1 MANATSKAGSETAR
15 SGSGKPAGAKQSPGD
30 LLETYRTKR
39 DFAVTREPSG
49 ADADTAGPHPDAER
63 RPALA
68 FCVQKHD
75 ATRLH
80 YDFRIEW
87 DGVLKSWAVTRGP
100 SLDPADKRLAV
111 RTEDHPL
118 AYGDFEGTIPQKQYG
133 GGTVMLWDRGTWEPR
148 EDPDAGFEKGSLKM
162 RVFGEK
168 MKGEWALVRMKP
180 RNGEKRENWLLIKEK
195 DDEVDRRRNLLKAD
209 RSVKTGRTMAAIAKG
224 GDSLDETAKNGT
236 PAARKKAE
244 NQSHAAT
251 EAAREQFADGGSA
264 RTKSKAPARSRN
276 AGNSPKAAT
285 KRPKASGRSVGT
297 LPAFVSPQ
305 LATLV
310 GEAPEGEGWLSEM
323 KYDGYRVLIAVGGG
337 KAKLF
342 TRNEK
347 DWTEKFTGI
356 ADAALDLGCDS
367 ALIDGEVVAFD
378 DSGRTDFS
386 TLQAALKSGAPLAC
400 FCFDLLSLDGKDMRK
415 RPLVERKAA
424 LRDLLPENAQAKL
437 LYSEHVDGNGAAVL
451 KNLCAK
457 GHEGIV
463 AKRADAPY
471 RSGRTKGWLKVKCS
485 RRQEFVVGGFSP
497 SDKAGRPFS
506 SILVGVFDGDEF
518 VYRGRVGSGFTE
530 ATLDAMAEDFA
541 AIGRKTSPFAELPS
555 DIVRGA
561 KFVTPKRV
569 AEIEFAELTADGHI
583 RHGVFKGLREDK
595 SAKDVTGETP
605 LPAGTTAAA
614 PEADTTPK
622 ASKAPKGSSAAR
634 SADAKRKATTA
645 KRSGD
650 DKSTGKP
657 AKPRDAATIAG
668 IRVTHPDRI
677 VFTEHHVTKGEL
689 ALYYEAVAERMLA
702 HAGDRPLSLVRCPEG
717 PTKHCFFQ
725 KHASGGFPGAVGSVT
740 VPEKDGGSAEYL
752 TVSDA
757 AGLVG
762 AVQMNALEFHI
773 WGARNDRLEK
783 PDRLVI
789 DLDPDEGLGFKDV
802 KRAAFDL
809 KRRLADI
816 GLQTFALV
824 TGGKGIHVV
833 APLARRQDWDD
844 VKGFARAFAARQA
857 EAEPKRFVATMSKAK
872 RKGRIFIDW
881 LRNERGSTAIAPY
894 STRSRPGAPV
904 ATPVTWDEL
913 EGLDA
918 ANGFYPETVLQRL
931 DEDDPWADYAEVRQS
946 ITKAML
952 AAVDA
957 EG

>member
-1 MANATSKAGSETAR
+1 MANATRRAKTERAKTKSAMPTE
-15 SGSGKPAGAKQSPGD
+15 GKQAPGD
-30 LLETYRTKR
+30 LLATYRTKR
-39 DFAVTREPSG
+39 DFAVTREPCG
-49 ADADTAGPHPDAER
+49 AGPAR
-63 RPALA
+63 AGNGAVLA

-118 AYGDFEGTIPQKQYG
+118 AYGDFEGTIPAKQYG
-133 GGTVMLWDRGTWEPR
+133 GGTVMLWDRGVWEPR
-148 EDPDAGFEKGSLKM
+148 EDPDSGFAKGSLKM
-162 RVFGEK
+162 QLFGEK

-209 RSVKTGRTMAAIAKG
+209 RSVKTGRVMAAIAKA
-224 GDSLDETAKNGT
+224 GDSLEETAKRGT
-236 PAARKKAE
+236 PATRKKAE
-244 NQSHAAT
+244 SRSHAAT
-251 EAAREQFADGGSA
+251 EAARHRLAKGGGANHGTTMPTGSRA
-264 RTKSKAPARSRN
+264 SGNSLKTATKSPKV
-276 AGNSPKAAT
+276 AGRAA
-285 KRPKASGRSVGT
+285 GT
-297 LPAFVSPQ
+297 LPAFIKPQ

-310 GEAPEGEGWLSEM
+310 DEAPSGEGWLSEM
-323 KYDGYRVLIAVGGG
+323 KYDGYRVMIAVGGG
-337 KAKLF
+337 EAKLF

-356 ADAALDLGCDS
+356 ADAALGLECDS

-378 DSGRTDFS
+378 TSGRTDFS
-386 TLQAALKSGAPLAC
+386 TLQAALKSGAPLDC
-400 FCFDLLSLDGKDMRK
+400 FCFDLLSLDGEDLRK
-415 RPLVERKAA
+415 RPLFERKAA
-424 LRDLLPENAQAKL
+424 LRDLLPSFRQATL
-437 LYSEHVDGNGAAVL
+437 LYSEHIEGNGAAVL
-451 KNLCAK
+451 KSLCAN

-485 RRQEFVVGGFSP
+485 RRQEFVIGGFSP
-497 SDKAGRPFS
+497 SDKVGRPFS
-506 SILVGVFDGDEF
+506 SILVGVFDGKDF
-518 VYRGRVGSGFTE
+518 VYRGRVGSGFTQ
-530 ATLDAMAEDFA
+530 ATLDGMAEDFA
-541 AIGRKTSPFAELPS
+541 AIGRKTSPFAELS
-555 DIVRGA
+555 ADIARGA

-595 SAKDVTGETP
+595 VAKDVTGETP
-605 LPAGTTAAA
+605 RAVKTAIAGTAS
-614 PEADTTPK
+614 EAKD
-622 ASKAPKGSSAAR
+622 ASANSSTRR
-634 SADAKRKATTA
+634 SATARRNAKAEVMTA
-645 KRSGD
+645 RRSSNGD
-650 DKSTGKP
+650 GKGAGKL
-657 AKPRDAATIAG
+657 AKPREAATIAG
-668 IRVTHPDRI
+668 IRITHPDRI
-677 VFTEHHVTKGEL
+677 VFNEHEVTKGEL
-689 ALYYEAVAERMLA
+689 AHYYEAVAERLLA
-702 HAGDRPLSLVRCPEG
+702 HAGHRPLSLVRCPEG
-717 PTKHCFFQ
+717 PTQHCFFQ

-740 VPEKDGGSAEYL
+740 VPEKDGGTADYL
-752 TVSDA
+752 TVSSA

-789 DLDPDEGLGFKDV
+789 DLDPDQGLGFEKV

-809 KRRLADI
+809 KQRLAEI
-816 GLQTFALV
+816 GLETFALV
-824 TGGKGIHVV
+824 TGGKGVHVV
-833 APLARRQDWDD
+833 APLERRQDWDD
-844 VKGFARAFAARQA
+844 LKSFARAFAVRQA
-857 EAEPKRFVATMSKAK
+857 EAEPRRFVATMSKAK

-904 ATPVTWDEL
+904 ATPVTWAEL
-913 EGLDA
+913 EGLDV
-918 ANGFYPETVLQRL
+918 ANGFDVEAVIERL
-931 DEDDPWADYAEVRQS
+931 AKGDPWADYVLIRQS

-952 AAVDA
+952 TGV
-957 EG
+957 GSPRQ